1 MFSYLS
7 YFNEVSVPREW
18 RKGNEEYTIPNMRWV
33 PRTGIYRIEDVV
45 CLQYEIGSQEMKKKD
60 WGRYCSRHEVG
71 SQGGKEKE
79 QKSVLF
85 KTRNELSRRGR
96 KNVWKMIAFKNIK
109 WVLKR
114 PRRRKKK
121 DWVWF

>member
-71 SQGGKEKE
+71 SQGGKEKAYYLKHVMSSQE
-79 QKSVLF
+79 
-85 KTRNELSRRGR
+85 EEE
-96 KNVWKMIAFKNIK
+96 KMSEK
-109 WVLKR
+109 W
-114 PRRRKKK
+114 
-121 DWVWF
+121 